1 MINGSESTVR
11 VVTGATAGIGRALAQ
26 QLAVAGGTIALVARD
41 RVRGEATRSEI
52 GRAAPAAKVEVHV
65 ADLSGQ
71 ADVRRLAHE
80 LSTAHPRIGA
90 LVHCAAVFSSRRV
103 ETADGLELM
112 FATNHLAPFLLTN
125 LLLPS
130 LRAHGAARILTLTA
144 PSTVR
149 LDFDDLQGTSRF
161 RALTAFGATKAA
173 DLLFAFELARRLAGT
188 RLTSN
193 AVHPGL
199 ARTSLMRQAPAILRL
214 PVRLFSRTPDRVAA
228 RIAPLVLDEKYAAE
242 TGQFFHNGEAMD
254 PPPYTRDA
262 DVQRRLWEVS
272 ERLTGLA

>member
-1 MINGSESTVR
+1 MDSDSTVR
-11 VVTGATAGIGRALAQ
+11 VVTGATAGIGQALAH
-26 QLAVAGGTIALVARD
+26 QLAAAGGTIALVARD
-41 RVRGEATRSEI
+41 QARGEATRREI
-52 GRAAPAAKVEVHV
+52 AGTAPGANVEVHV
-65 ADLSGQ
+65 ADLSDQ
-71 ADVRRLAHE
+71 ADVRRLADA
-80 LSTAHPRIGA
+80 LSTAHPRIET
-90 LVHCAAVFSSRRV
+90 LVHCAAVFTSHRV

-112 FATNHLAPFLLTN
+112 FATNHLGPFLLTN

-130 LRAHGAARILTLTA
+130 LRAHGAARVLTLTA
-144 PSTVR
+144 PSTVK
-149 LDFDDLQGTSRF
+149 LDFDDLQGASRF

-173 DLLFAFELARRLAGT
+173 NLLFAFELARRLQET

-199 ARTSLMRQAPAILRL
+199 ARTSLMRQSPAFLRV
-214 PVRLFSRTPDRVAA
+214 PVTLFSGPPDRVAA
-228 RIAPLVLDEKYAAE
+228 RIAPLVLDDRHAAD
-242 TGQFFHNGEAMD
+242 TGQFFHNGKALD